1 MILNEYK
8 YATKFASE
16 SDAKEYYEEHGLKI
30 TKDHITGSYFVVDDY
45 KEIKTDTPSSSS
57 SLENKTKS
65 EFSINDKKF
74 KDILKSERI
83 QVGEHNI
90 IRTMKPKD
98 VLKKIQKIEKKYGK
112 KVNYT
117 IVIQGGDNFIQLL

>member
-8 YATKFASE
+8 YATRFASE
-16 SDAKEYYEEHGLKI
+16 SDAKEYYKEHGLEI
-30 TKDHITGSYFVVDDY
+30 TKDHMTGSYFIVDDY

-57 SLENKTKS
+57 KNKTKS

-90 IRTMKPKD
+90 IRAMKPKD

-117 IVIQGGDNFIQLL
+117 IVIQGGDDFIQLL